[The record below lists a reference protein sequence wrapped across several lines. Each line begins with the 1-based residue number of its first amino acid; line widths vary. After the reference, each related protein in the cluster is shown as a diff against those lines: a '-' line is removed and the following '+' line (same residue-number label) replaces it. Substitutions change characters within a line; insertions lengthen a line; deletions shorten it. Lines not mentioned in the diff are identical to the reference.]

1 MPSRSELDR
10 WNLQT
15 LKEWAAEIHTG
26 NEKLLEEIDKARKYF
41 NDVGY
46 NWTGTA
52 FYAAYDRI
60 GQDHDEARKVYAD
73 IADFLDKFGPAVDS
87 VSSHRDVL
95 RSKVSEAEQAQ
106 VTVADNWACSGT
118 NHADVQ
124 VHQDAIDTAYRELT
138 QTEAELE
145 RLLTDRSELIRAA
158 GDLFGSSIEVDEAP
172 TAGTRL
178 GSEDGKRLADAARSG
193 DTAAIDAVAADM
205 PQFHLT
211 PQDLQ
216 DLADGK
222 QVTDIPADLQ
232 DYYRS
237 FFQASG
243 KDGLFA
249 LSDRLTEGEKMAQM
263 AGSTTSPASVQRD
276 NLANAIMMMSNENVG
291 STGPDGKFR
300 GGGIGE
306 LPGYMQHLVSDRL
319 ESNPPKTAIEMKNR
333 LGDQT
338 KFAQLLGEANPGFI
352 PGKGLAGQMAT
363 TAASMAGYV
372 DGHTPN
378 VNDMVDRFRHVG
390 ATGIADS
397 FFDEDKPKID
407 AAAKSYL
414 DLATR
419 NHEADFNLLTSPTG
433 QVRTPGDMYADPKT
447 FRDEIF
453 NHDWGDKGKV
463 ASQLYSWA
471 GDHAHEQTPDG
482 DLSRKTLAELP
493 KVFAPTSHDPNH
505 PNQLATSGGHTAFQ
519 NNADLFKKNPE
530 LATGLSKVLAPNLD
544 ALSDPDQGQ
553 TKTWPFPDANDHTYP
568 RPPTDDVRLGRDDGD
583 RLLFLANQSEDGRNL
598 LETSRAL
605 RESAIYDQA
614 MREGGNNVGEWLAN
628 NEDYSHMQ
636 SLNDRMTVQHYNA
649 LFYQD
654 NMNAEHTAQH
664 LQEVYESKQKAAD
677 VAKSIVS
684 DAIPFSNAVKPAT
697 SLLPNALGNPA
708 DKYLNSLPDKWMDS
722 AISAWN
728 HKPDPVHVQ
737 DPSISQISSE
747 INRETN
753 NRLLDAAYRNGQLP
767 PNLLNGNGTGPVHL
781 EDNSSPAMQNAITN
795 YMHGRQ
801 LGSYI
806 SEAQQSGDIAILRDL
821 KDDRAKLQNFL
832 NSGSETVDPKK

>member
-15 LKEWAAEIHTG
+15 LKDWAAEIHTG
-26 NEKLLEEIDKARKYF
+26 NEKLLESIDKARKYF

-124 VHQDAIDTAYRELT
+124 VHQDAIDTAYRELA

-158 GDLFGSSIEVDEAP
+158 GDLFGSSIDVDEAP

-178 GSEDGKRLADAARSG
+178 GSEDGKRLADAARNG

-211 PQDLQ
+211 PKDLQ

-222 QVTDIPADLQ
+222 QVTDIPADVQ

-249 LSDRLTEGEKMAQM
+249 LSDRLTEGEKMAHM

-319 ESNPPKTAIEMKNR
+319 ESTPPKTALEMKNR
-333 LGDQT
+333 FADQA
-338 KFAQLLGEANPGFI
+338 KFAQLLGEANPGFT
-352 PGKGLAGQMAT
+352 PGKGMAGQMAT
-363 TAASMAGYV
+363 TAASMAGYL
-372 DGHTPN
+372 DGKTPR
-378 VNDMVDRFRHVG
+378 VGDMIDGFKHEG
-390 ATGIADS
+390 PFGIGDKY
-397 FFDEDKPKID
+397 FDEDRPKIE

-419 NHEADFNLLTSPTG
+419 NHEADFNLLTSPID
-433 QVRTPGDMYADPKT
+433 QVRTPGDMYADPKA
-447 FRDEIF
+447 FRNEIF
-453 NHDWGDKGKV
+453 NHDWGDKGKL

-471 GDHAHEQTPDG
+471 GDHAHDQTPDG

-493 KVFAPTSHDPNH
+493 KVFAPTVHAPDH
-505 PNQLATSGGHTAFQ
+505 PNQLATSGDHTEFQ

-530 LATGLSKVLAPNLD
+530 LATGLARVLAPNLD
-544 ALSDPDQGQ
+544 ALSDLHQNE
-553 TKTWPFPDANDHTYP
+553 TKTWPFPNANDHTYP
-568 RPPTDDVRLGRDDGD
+568 RPPADEVRLGRDDGD

-684 DAIPFSNAVKPAT
+684 DAIPFGNAIKPAT

-708 DKYLNSLPDKWMDS
+708 DKYLTGLPDKWMDS
-722 AISAWN
+722 AISTWN

-737 DPSISQISSE
+737 DPSSSQISSE
-747 INRETN
+747 ISRETN

-767 PNLLNGNGTGPVHL
+767 HSLLNANGTGPVHL
-781 EDNSSPAMQNAITN
+781 EDNSSPATQNAIVDF
-795 YMHGRQ
+795 MHTRQ
-801 LGSYI
+801 LGGYI

-821 KDDRAKLQNFL
+821 KDDRGRLQNFL
-832 NSGSETVDPKK
+832 NSGSETVEPKK